1 MLNVCFGKSECG
13 MLQHALRGEP
23 VTYSHL
29 HLDLGRIHPDRFEEA
44 RREWFDH
51 AFKGYPK
58 RQRTKMWKEDF
69 ARVKQILERVKTE
82 KSVRIWS
89 ASSPC
94 ARCGLYFLV
103 YSLQKVDCRIFVVEM
118 PVSAG
123 FRKPPCDNSWGE
135 SSPNK
140 ARSALSLERELRLE
154 ERALL
159 AQTWEQLANESSPLR
174 LNVNGKVTSLPID
187 YLDEEILSYA
197 PKDEEFSLGKLIAT
211 TLSQCAH
218 AVSDSF
224 ITERIEETLMN
235 GRFILVGKRPRK
247 AKDYYSKTILRVATE
262 RELQERE
269 RKSDFVI
276 NFLSGLGID
285 TATIDNT
292 ISGSRLEKSYRLLIK
307 KPDIDKKQAI
317 KKLKLKK

>member
-1 MLNVCFGKSECG
+1 MLNVCFGESECG

-29 HLDLGRIHPDRFEEA
+29 HLEYGGIDLDRFEEA

-51 AFKGYPK
+51 AFKDYSK
-58 RQRTKMWKEDF
+58 RQRTKLWKEDF
-69 ARVKQILERVKTE
+69 ARVKQILERIKAE
-82 KSVRIWS
+82 KAVRIWY

-103 YSLQKVDCRIFVVEM
+103 HSLQNVECRIFVVEM
-118 PVSAG
+118 PINAG

-159 AQTWEQLANESSPLR
+159 AQAWEQLANESSPLR
-174 LNVNGKVTSLPID
+174 LNVSGKVTSLPID

-197 PKDEEFSLGKLIAT
+197 PKDEEFSLGKLTAT
-211 TLSQCAH
+211 TLGKCAH

-224 ITERIEETLMN
+224 IAERIEEMLMC
-235 GRFILVGKRPRK
+235 GRFILIGKRPRRE
-247 AKDYYSKTILRVATE
+247 KDYYSKTILRVATE
-262 RELQERE
+262 RELQERK

-285 TATIDNT
+285 MPTLSNIL
-292 ISGSRLEKSYRLLIK
+292 SGDRLEKTYGLIMK
-307 KPDIDKKQAI
+307 NPDMDKRQAL
-317 KKLKLKK
+317 KKLKLKG